1 MTGMQEPEG
10 PEGSL
15 VWETEGDIVAVT
27 EMGNSEK
34 WQLEKVIPSVGMCR
48 CAVTSGHLGSRL
60 QSEIGRGLDEDR
72 GVEVVSTG
80 AGPVAFGV
88 NGFSCSFIH

>member
-1 MTGMQEPEG
+1 M
-10 PEGSL
+10 
-15 VWETEGDIVAVT
+15 
-27 EMGNSEK
+27 
-34 WQLEKVIPSVGMCR
+34 
-48 CAVTSGHLGSRL
+48 TSGHLGSRL

-72 GVEVVSTG
+72 GVEVVSAG